1 MVTCV
6 GNLPR
11 FIAFSFYCGLY
22 SNLKLLIFHL
32 LVLIMDAGYQH
43 TFKIWETSVQRSKHI
58 QNGTE
63 LYIVQLM
70 KMDCLNKIN
79 LWMTENLF

>member
-6 GNLPR
+6 GNLPC
-11 FIAFSFYCGLY
+11 FIAFSFYCGPY

-32 LVLIMDAGYQH
+32 LVLIMDAATSTH
-43 TFKIWETSVQRSKHI
+43 WSTSVQRSTHI

-63 LYIVQLM
+63 LYIVQLVE
-70 KMDCLNKIN
+70 MDCLNKIN
-79 LWMTENLF
+79 LWMMENLF